1 MTSLEVAGVAGTW
14 VAAGLAVVALIG
26 IAGQIV
32 AWRTS
37 RTERYK
43 AISAVGPVNYGF
55 IGKGWWAGPNTRVY
69 RRIAAPD
76 IKDEKLFANASQV
89 WTYERYEH
97 LSDSLRTSSWVQF
110 GGLLKCYKFDL
121 RYGNVLDIQGGRT
134 WLPIHRSY
142 LMAIG
147 ILGRVGRRPDRGKWD
162 GRASRVSFYSRDH
175 ERDRDHHRGRDR
187 ELGRRPTVDS
197 AWGPTYYGITA
208 AIQFHESR
216 QGKTKEV
223 LYTPQSKDDIG
234 MITAEQISLREMF
247 LMAVGC
253 IPSGSEECYWLAD
266 SFLTFEENE
275 DVYASSLLSDDP
287 DDGPALDRPT
297 HITRIQAMVE
307 NNSDLGELADLP
319 EADEMRALELIVISE
334 LDPRLERLAKPF
346 SALPAREKIKTLG
359 VVRLDRETLSSLKNL
374 SDATYLPATA
384 DWIRIPRGKQSYRRD
399 SNVKEYIR
407 RRDGQSLALALLN
420 IKWHPEGYIIGGI
433 SSQHRS
439 IRFLTS
445 AGSTKVFILFITR
458 LQLGIETL
466 GLTLDQ
472 KRSFFDSAKN
482 VKDQLNI
489 AKKWYKERKSRSLMQ
504 ALYLFQQ
511 NIKSVVH
518 KSSRANQMI
527 GILMISNA
535 EFFALVLESAR
546 FLETAGTMPIDID
559 LTAGTIKVLSGFGVT
574 RTFVVDVDILSPGP
588 NRGSTPEAKAT
599 ILHTHVLMASLEACL
614 TSVMLNCSFDADRFV
629 SEVLE
634 CDEVLF
640 MG

>member
-1 MTSLEVAGVAGTW
+1 MSSLEVAGVAGTW
-14 VAAGLAVVALIG
+14 VAAGLAVIALIG

-43 AISAVGPVNYGF
+43 AISAVGPVSYGF
-55 IGKGWWAGPNTRVY
+55 IGKGWWAGPNTRIY
-69 RRIAAPD
+69 RRISVPD
-76 IKDEKLFANASQV
+76 IKDERYFASAGQV

-97 LSDSLRTSSWVQF
+97 LSDSLRTSNWVHF

-134 WLPIHRSY
+134 FLPVHRSY

-147 ILGRVGRRPDRGKWD
+147 ILGRVARRPDKGKWD
-162 GRASRVSFYSRDH
+162 GRATRSTFYSRDR
-175 ERDRDHHRGRDR
+175 ERERGQTTDGSR
-187 ELGRRPTVDS
+187 GSV
-197 AWGPTYYGITA
+197 YYGITGS
-208 AIQFHESR
+208 IQFREGTIR
-216 QGKTKEV
+216 EA
-223 LYTPQSKDDIG
+223 LYTPQSQNDIG
-234 MITAEQISLREMF
+234 DIIAEHISLREMF
-247 LMAVGC
+247 LMAIGC
-253 IPSGSEECYWLAD
+253 IPTGSEECYWLAD

-275 DVYASSLLSDDP
+275 EAVSNPSDDP
-287 DDGPALDRPT
+287 DDGPYLNRPT
-297 HITRIQAMVE
+297 HITRIQAMVD
-307 NNSDLGELADLP
+307 NSSELGELADLP
-319 EADEMRALELIVISE
+319 EADEMRALELTVISE

-346 SALPAREKIKTLG
+346 GALPAREKIKALG
-359 VVRLDRETLSSLKNL
+359 VVRLDRETLSSLKHL

-384 DWIRIPRGKQSYRRD
+384 DWIRIPRGKPSYNRYSD
-399 SNVKEYIR
+399 VKEYIR
-407 RRDGQSLALALLN
+407 RRDGQTLALALLN
-420 IKWHPEGYIIGGI
+420 IKWHPEGYIIGGT
-433 SSQHRS
+433 SSQSRS
-439 IRFLTS
+439 IRLLTS
-445 AGSTKVFILFITR
+445 AGKASDFILFITR
-458 LQLGIETL
+458 LQLGVDTL
-466 GLTLDQ
+466 GLTLIQ

-489 AKKWYKERKSRSLMQ
+489 TKKWYKERKSRSLMQ

-511 NIKSVVH
+511 NIKNLVH
-518 KSSRANQMI
+518 RSSRANQMI
-527 GILMISNA
+527 GILMITNA

-574 RTFVVDVDILSPGP
+574 RTFVVDIDILPPGP
-588 NRGSTPEAKAT
+588 NGASTPDAKAT

-629 SEVLE
+629 SEVLD
-634 CDEVLF
+634 CAEVVF